1 MVLEKLYHMAHEKL
15 SLGDIE
21 VVIGDNAGHKD
32 HRAGYNGIWSLRHK
46 LGTRNLF
53 VPAYAGFNLEH
64 FFNGETEFLNRDV
77 FFQPRRHPMELKK
90 LNDSQVELTQ
100 ESVPHFFIESST
112 RFTLRRPHYVDVDFN
127 CKPLQHAHDRG
138 WFGCFWASY
147 VNGPIDKSMY
157 FKGGWKKGDDLW
169 MQLCTQKHDDEST
182 VSHFDDN
189 LKLDFL
195 EGSRDALFKNH
206 SPMRFSKTFYY
217 GHFEDLTYIIM
228 FNRSKEIR
236 FTHSPSGGG
245 YNQKGNTS
253 NPAWDFQFLVPK
265 YEVLQQYGYR
275 ARIALR
281 KRCSRFEILTE
292 YENFLKS

>member
-1 MVLEKLYHMAHEKL
+1 MGHATLRVGDLEA
-15 SLGDIE
+15 
-21 VVIGDNAGHKD
+21 VVGDNASHAE

-46 LGTRNLF
+46 LSKRNLF

-64 FFNGETEFLNRDV
+64 YFNGETEFLNGDV
-77 FFQPRRHPMELKK
+77 FFQPRRHPMKFEK
-90 LNDSQVELTQ
+90 LNDREGELRQ
-100 ESVPHFFIESST
+100 DPVPHFFIKSRT
-112 RFTLRRPHYVDVDFN
+112 RFTLRDPHYLDVEFR
-127 CKPLQHAHDRG
+127 CTPVQHAHPRG

-189 LKLDFL
+189 LKLEFL
-195 EGSRDALFKNH
+195 EGSRNALFKNH

-245 YNQKGNTS
+245 YNQKRTTS
-253 NPAWDFQFLVPK
+253 NPAWDFQFLVPE

-281 KRCSRFEILTE
+281 KRCSRLEILTE